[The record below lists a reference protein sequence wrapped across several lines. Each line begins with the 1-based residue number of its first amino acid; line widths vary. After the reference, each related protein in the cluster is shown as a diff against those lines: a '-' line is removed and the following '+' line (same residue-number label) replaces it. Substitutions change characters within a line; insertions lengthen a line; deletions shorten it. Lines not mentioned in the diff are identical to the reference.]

1 MSALRQNLI
10 ILRGYYFGEP
20 TEEDRVRFSVVRA
33 EVNADFPAL
42 YDITEQCVRY
52 EPSGCLLEQL
62 DFWSFMRAE
71 VEQDVLNS
79 QM

>member
-1 MSALRQNLI
+1 
-10 ILRGYYFGEP
+10 
-20 TEEDRVRFSVVRA
+20 VRFSVVRA
-33 EVNADFPAL
+33 EVNADFPAR

-62 DFWSFMRAE
+62 DFWAFMRAE